1 MKEHYFVPQSAEI
14 VDKIDAIARRHGSR
28 DRVFDDLLTL
38 SVCALAG
45 GRQEGEY
52 LRTARPYCDGK
63 PGERSID
70 QLVEV
75 FAQIV
80 SLTELTQ
87 SDVLGDIFQG
97 AITRGENGQF
107 FTPDSVCALMA
118 SMSDTDERRDKP
130 LRADNGDGRLK
141 TIFDPCVGSGRML
154 LAAAKVNRD
163 RYFVGQDIDHRCA
176 KIAAINLALWNL
188 SGRII
193 WGNTLTNEIR
203 RVYHTGFDG
212 RGLIRIED
220 VEISAMVPFVQ
231 AAAQPN
237 RSLDDHRLRQFPLF
251 ADLPTEAANDEFADS
266 LG

>member
-14 VDKIDAIARRHGSR
+14 VNKIDAIARRHGSR
-28 DRVFDDLLTL
+28 ERVFDDLLTL

-45 GRQEGEY
+45 GRQEDEY
-52 LRTARPYCDGK
+52 LQTARPYCDGK
-63 PGERSID
+63 QGQRAID

-75 FAQIV
+75 FAEIV
-80 SLTELTQ
+80 SLTEQTQ

-107 FTPDSVCALMA
+107 FSPPSVCDLMA
-118 SMSDTDERRDKP
+118 SMSDIDERRDKP
-130 LRADNGDGRLK
+130 LQSDNDDRELK

-154 LAAAKVNRD
+154 LAAAKVNRN

-220 VEISAMVPFVQ
+220 VESSALAPFVQ
-231 AAAQPN
+231 ATTRPN
-237 RSLDDHRLRQFPLF
+237 QSLVEQRHRQFPLF
-251 ADLPTEAANDEFADS
+251 SDLQT
-266 LG
+266 